1 MRLRKVNC
9 FCSISTENTVRGNNL
24 CLIAY
29 DGTFLILPWVRIRS
43 LASRLLPSLPLRFRR
58 KGRLLR
64 IEAEILGAMRL
75 ALFDDLEALPESEPP
90 MIVVQLIGFSGVSTV
105 SLDKEREVDDNV

>member
-1 MRLRKVNC
+1 
-9 FCSISTENTVRGNNL
+9 
-24 CLIAY
+24 
-29 DGTFLILPWVRIRS
+29 
-43 LASRLLPSLPLRFRR
+43 
-58 KGRLLR
+58 
-64 IEAEILGAMRL
+64 MRL